1 MATTEDEE
9 GEAELLFEVCATVG
23 VVVGERWDWSMSIL
37 IGWCGIDKI
46 DAPEKNKEMLNDCKI
61 ITISSKF

>member
-46 DAPEKNKEMLNDCKI
+46 DAPEKNK
-61 ITISSKF
+61 